1 MPERTASEPSAAQL
15 LWTSPPRQG
24 KSGPAGA
31 AKFVICDE
39 TIEPC
44 FEEGKTELGMDHYAG
59 RKYAGWQHHMVL
71 TMLAHFFLWHL
82 QGRLGEKSTSPH
94 GVAAPPVMRSRVAPA
109 YVYD

>member
-1 MPERTASEPSAAQL
+1 MPERSASEPSAAQL

-59 RKYAGWQHHMVL
+59 RKYPGWHHHML
-71 TMLAHFFLWHL
+71 ATLLAHFFLWHL
-82 QGRLGEKSTSPH
+82 KIRLGKKSPRTDGGTTPEIAGGH
-94 GVAAPPVMRSRVAPA
+94 LAPTHV
-109 YVYD
+109 DD